1 MQTKLIEGA
10 RAALDNADSEIVLL
24 LSDAQQLWPAAL
36 TVDGL
41 EFDCLAGRTD
51 ADDPIEV
58 WAVDCSGYW
67 MHFDNLSAYLRSA
80 LQLALAEK
88 LAEMKDD
95 AADNAAWQRFESRW
109 DGPAFPSLR
118 GGL

>member
-1 MQTKLIEGA
+1 MKTELIHAA

-41 EFDCLAGRTD
+41 EFDCLCGSL
-51 ADDPIEV
+51 DDRQQEI

-67 MHFDNLSAYLRSA
+67 MTFNNLSSYVRGKLEDAFLA
-80 LQLALAEK
+80 KLQEVK
-88 LAEMKDD
+88 R
-95 AADNAAWQRFESRW
+95 DNADKRSEARRAF
-109 DGPAFPSLR
+109 DAMFPSVGAFL
-118 GGL
+118 